1 MTYKRSIKLLA
12 AAMGLLFTGM
22 IQTYSLAGEISQG
35 TSKKGIKSIKPELVC
50 MVNDSVMKGPQI
62 PVPVEGKTYYGCCA
76 GCVKTLQNDRS
87 VRIAKDPVTGHEV
100 DKATAF
106 ILADPKMKGK
116 ALYFESQ
123 ETAREYLSKK
133 GKGKD
138 KNIK

>member
-1 MTYKRSIKLLA
+1 
-12 AAMGLLFTGM
+12 
-22 IQTYSLAGEISQG
+22 
-35 TSKKGIKSIKPELVC
+35 
-50 MVNDSVMKGPQI
+50 MVNDSVMKGPQM

-76 GCVKTLQNDRS
+76 GCVKTLQSDCS
-87 VRIAKDPVTGHEV
+87 VRVAKDPVTGHEV

-138 KNIK
+138 KK

>member
-1 MTYKRSIKLLA
+1 MTYKRGIKLLA

-22 IQTYSLAGEISQG
+22 IQTYPLAGEVSPIN
-35 TSKKGIKSIKPELVC
+35 PELVC
-50 MVNDSVMKGPQI
+50 MVNDSVMKGPQM
-62 PVPVEGKTYYGCCA
+62 PVPVEGKTYYGCCE
-76 GCVKTLQNDRS
+76 GCVKTLQSDRS
-87 VRIAKDPVTGHEV
+87 VRVAKDPVTGHEV

-106 ILADPKMKGK
+106 ILADPKMKGR